1 MSLPILFYPE
11 GTVGASEIFSH
22 FRNLDVRS
30 YPAKSPEEIEKY
42 KPTILIANTRLK
54 VNRETC
60 RTFPSVKI
68 FATVSSGTDHVNFS
82 DLKKESRVFINS
94 PGSNAGS
101 VAEYCWVSLLHFF
114 SEEELR
120 KKNVG
125 IIGFGNTGKK
135 FAKILEEKKVPYI
148 YNDPFIK
155 DRSVP
160 LDEILKCSIVSLHV
174 PLTAN
179 GPYPTVN
186 LLDKGK
192 ISKLK
197 EGTLLLNTSRGEVWS
212 EETFQTIL
220 DRTDLYKVMDV
231 FYPEPPNGKIAE
243 QMASLENSIFTPH
256 IAGYSQ
262 LGRLLG
268 TYRLAEKLCI
278 LYKEDKLPSL
288 SGFLKSDQPIS
299 TETFL
304 EEEDKS
310 LRDSWKNQDWEYFER
325 RRNSYPT
332 RKDLGLADLD

>member
-30 YPAKSPEEIEKY
+30 YPAKSPEEIEKF

-54 VNRETC
+54 INRETFLK
-60 RTFPSVKI
+60 FPSVKI

-114 SEEELR
+114 PEEVLR
-120 KKNVG
+120 NKNVG

-135 FAKILEEKKVPYI
+135 FGKILEEKKVPYI

-155 DRSVP
+155 DRSQS
-160 LDEILKCSIVSLHV
+160 LDEILKCSILSLHV
-174 PLTAN
+174 PLTLD
-179 GPYPTVN
+179 GPYPTMN
-186 LLDKGK
+186 LLDKEK

-212 EETFQTIL
+212 EETFRSIL
-220 DRTDLYKVMDV
+220 DRKDLFKVIDV
-231 FYPEPPNGKIAE
+231 FYPEPPKGKIAE
-243 QMASLENSIFTPH
+243 QMAGLENSIFTPH

-268 TYRLAEKLCI
+268 TYRLAGKLCI
-278 LYKEDKLPSL
+278 LYKEKTLPPL
-288 SGFLKSDQPIS
+288 SEFLKQNQPIS
-299 TETFL
+299 TDTFL
-304 EEEDKS
+304 KEEDRD
-310 LRDSWKNQDWEYFER
+310 LRESWKNQDWEYFER
-325 RRNSYPT
+325 RRNSYPA

>member
-11 GTVGASEIFSH
+11 GTVGASEIFSY
-22 FRNLDVRS
+22 FRNLDIRS
-30 YPAKSPEEIEKY
+30 YPAKSPEEIEIF

-60 RTFPSVKI
+60 LKFPSVKI

-114 SEEELR
+114 SEEKLR

-135 FAKILEEKKVPYI
+135 FAKILEEKRVPHI

-155 DRSVP
+155 DRSQP
-160 LDEILKCSIVSLHV
+160 IDEILKCQIVSLHV
-174 PLTAN
+174 PLTFD

-186 LLDKGK
+186 LLDKDK
-192 ISKLK
+192 VSKLK

-220 DRTDLYKVMDV
+220 DRKDLYKVMDV
-231 FYPEPPNGKIAE
+231 FSPEPPKGKIAE
-243 QMASLENSIFTPH
+243 QMADLENSIFTPH

-278 LYKEDKLPSL
+278 LYKENPLPPL
-288 SGFLKSDQPIS
+288 SEFLQPNQPIS

-304 EEEDKS
+304 KEEDRN
-310 LRDSWKNQDWEYFER
+310 LRESWKNQDWEYFER
-325 RRNSYPT
+325 RRNSYPA
-332 RKDLGLADLD
+332 RKDLGLADLY